1 MDELFQL
8 PKNDLKNTWT
18 REAAKLMTVIAEL
31 EKELKGMKE
40 RNLKIEFIQKKN
52 NQIQQLVEFY
62 NASDL
67 IITSYQMEIVIHRIN
82 NKTNSEIFK
91 KC

>member
-82 NKTNSEIFK
+82 NKTNAEIFK